1 MPPYK
6 KSTKNKTYKKAA
18 KPAKSFEE
26 TLWDTANK
34 LRGSVESSDWSGAT
48 ETTHQSCSDGER
60 GGANQNA
67 SPLLHSSFSL
77 LTSTAKGE
85 GEIRQKMVEYD
96 LVDCVENQAYPL
108 AA

>member
-1 MPPYK
+1 MPPSE
-6 KSTKNKTYKKAA
+6 KSTKNKTSKKAA

-60 GGANQNA
+60 GGAIKT
-67 SPLLHSSFSL
+67 PPHFYIHYSSFTL
-77 LTSTAKGE
+77 
-85 GEIRQKMVEYD
+85 
-96 LVDCVENQAYPL
+96 PL
-108 AA
+108 APYPPTPRAKAKFAKSWSRT